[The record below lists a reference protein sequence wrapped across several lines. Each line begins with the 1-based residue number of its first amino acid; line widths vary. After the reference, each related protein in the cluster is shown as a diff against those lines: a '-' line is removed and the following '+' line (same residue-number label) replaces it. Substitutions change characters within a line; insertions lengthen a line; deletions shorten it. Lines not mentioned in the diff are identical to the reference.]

1 MGKRNT
7 RSMKDSAICGLVET
21 VSVELYVNLLFVI
34 STGMDSEGMIVFNHS
49 YSVLLILYSFPRG

>member
-1 MGKRNT
+1 
-7 RSMKDSAICGLVET
+7 MKDSAICGLVET

-34 STGMDSEGMIVFNHS
+34 STGMDSEGMIVFNHG